1 MNKAEEL
8 ITQYADMKRKMDA
21 LEDTKDTLRNAF
33 AKLLHEM
40 KQNELIV
47 NDDYGKSWKVAYQ
60 TTTRKSVNYDMLSVL
75 LSKEDFDNVVS
86 ENISTGL
93 IIKSAPKK
101 KDKSITQKAPVDI
114 VENKNNN
121 IPGVPMGE
129 IK

>member
-1 MNKAEEL
+1 
-8 ITQYADMKRKMDA
+8 MDA
-21 LEDTKDTLRNAF
+21 LDDVKDTLRNAF

-47 NDDYGKSWKVAYQ
+47 NDDYGKSWKIGYQ

-93 IIKSAPKK
+93 VIRSAPKK

-114 VENKNNN
+114 VENKND